1 MSRSMSRR
9 QSIGYPGTPYPQS
22 IYPEGL
28 AGSDV
33 SSMDPFQHD
42 PPDVSVVPPTTVSG
56 IWTC

>member
-33 SSMDPFQHD
+33 SSMEPFQHD
-42 PPDVSVVPPTTVSG
+42 PSDR
-56 IWTC
+56 